1 MPTPNT
7 TIILY
12 RGVPLDRD
20 YRHTMYFASVSA
32 QNTFFVNYTKIGGT
46 FNNLSYQRISSN
58 KIRVQKAADDL
69 KDCNYLSIKNTGYS
83 TKTYYAFITDVEYIN
98 ENTCEI
104 TYEEDV
110 IQTYLFDGSVTLE
123 ECFVEREH
131 SLTDNPGDNLQPEN
145 LDPGEYV
152 IMPDGNGGVTSPDYD
167 IVVGIPYW
175 WDYPENT
182 FQIFE
187 DAGFYSGTFSGY
199 NFYVFNS
206 GVATDTADLQ
216 SMIEMFASNPQLDYK
231 GSYEDL
237 DLTDDIVMFTAP
249 SNFRPARRSGETH
262 HANVLYIADTA
273 DTRVTPTAI
282 SKTKTVIT
290 NIGSYTPKNKK
301 LLTYPYTFMYVTNPQ
316 GQSAVYHYEFF
327 TNRTPTFEIIATYA
341 PGVQPVLYPTNYKGS
356 SANRSEKFTM
366 GTFPLVSFNAS
377 TYRQWLAQ
385 HESSDMWRS
394 LVNTAKLVGGLSLT
408 GVALGHGSAQI
419 AGAAGSLIGSSLNGM
434 AQQAIDQNERSVDAA
449 HTSGSV
455 ANDTMLANGLFD
467 FYFYNKHITE
477 EYAQKIDLYF
487 SMYGYAC
494 NKVKVPNI
502 SARPVYNYVK
512 TNNCCLKGNANAAVL
527 QKIES
532 IFNRGVTFWKNA
544 AYFGNY
550 TTSDNS
556 PVVTP

>member
-83 TKTYYAFITDVEYIN
+83 NKTYYAFITDVEYIN

-152 IMPDGNGGVTSPDYD
+152 IMPDGNGGVTSANYD

-175 WDYPENT
+175 WDFNEDS
-182 FQIFE
+182 FQVFN
-187 DAGFYSGTFSGY
+187 DPGFYSGTFSGY

-206 GVATDTADLQ
+206 GTDLDIGNLKT
-216 SMIEMFASNPQLDYK
+216 MIDEMCGKPQLYYH
-231 GSYEDL
+231 GEYEDL
-237 DLTDDIVMFTAP
+237 DLKNDIIMFTAP
-249 SNFRPARRSGETH
+249 SNFRPARRTGVEH
-262 HANVLYIADTA
+262 YAEYLYMADPT
-273 DTRVTPTAI
+273 DTRVTPTALT
-282 SKTKTVIT
+282 KTKTVIT

-301 LLTYPYTFMYVTNPQ
+301 LLTYPYTFMFVTNPQ
-316 GQSAVYHYEFF
+316 GQSAVYQYEFF

-356 SANRSEKFTM
+356 AANRTEKFTM

-377 TYRQWLAQ
+377 TYQQWLAQ

-394 LVNTAKLVGGLSLT
+394 IVNTAKTVGGL
-408 GVALGHGSAQI
+408 ALGKAALTTGNATL
-419 AGAAGSLIGSSLNGM
+419 AGTAGSMIGSGMNGM
-434 AQQAIDQNERSVDAA
+434 IQQGIEESERRVDAA
-449 HTSGSV
+449 HSSGSV

-556 PVVTP
+556 PVTP